1 MPDRVEPL
9 VLRQVR
15 RQVALWS
22 RSAYDN
28 ASHLHQF
35 EQFCDWRRFALLPQN
50 GRDHVTL
57 TKRALSRI
65 GKWGESAPAC
75 GYSVASTASQP
86 LEYVER
92 GVGQVLNGARRCLGR
107 LCRS

>member
-65 GKWGESAPAC
+65 GKWGSLRRLADTPWLPPRVSRSSMSNAES
-75 GYSVASTASQP
+75 V
-86 LEYVER
+86 
-92 GVGQVLNGARRCLGR
+92 RC
-107 LCRS
+107 